1 MSAGAPSPKRGRPGD
16 RRASGRTRTGSSGG
30 GAQGGPSGSPTRAG
44 SAAGG
49 APGPGLR
56 PTSAD
61 ADVVYGRNPVR
72 EVIVAGR
79 RQIKRVWLLQG
90 EAGREFERELSR
102 LVIRTGVI
110 LPPPTFLALQDL
122 VARAGSPDHQGVVVE
137 TDPYPYTPSAS
148 ALAESDLLIAL
159 DRIQDPHNLG
169 SIIRTAEE
177 VGAGVVIPRHRTA
190 TVTAAVVK
198 AAAGATEHATVV
210 QVRNLTDFI
219 GEAKR
224 AGFWVYGAEAGGSVV
239 YDTADYSS
247 RTLFVMGSE
256 GEGLSERVAA
266 ACDVAIAVPLS
277 GQVGSLNVGV
287 AAAVLLFEAA
297 RQRRAR

>member
-1 MSAGAPSPKRGRPGD
+1 MGAGTPSPKRGRRGG
-16 RRASGRTRTGSSGG
+16 RRASGGGSAPAGDTRSAPRGSRSH
-30 GAQGGPSGSPTRAG
+30 GGPARP
-44 SAAGG
+44 SAARPGG
-49 APGPGLR
+49 PPPVDG
-56 PTSAD
+56 

-79 RQIKRVWLLQG
+79 RKVRHVWLLQG
-90 EAGREFERELSR
+90 EAGRDLEHELSR
-102 LVIRTGVI
+102 LVARTGVA
-110 LPPPTFLALQDL
+110 LPPPSFVPPQDL

-137 TDPYPYTPSAS
+137 TDPYPYTPSTS
-148 ALAESDLLIAL
+148 ALAQRDLLIAL

-190 TVTAAVVK
+190 TVTPAVVK

-219 GEAKR
+219 GEAKQ
-224 AGFWVYGAEAGGSVV
+224 AGFWVYGAVATGSVV
-239 YDTADYSS
+239 YDSADFTS

-266 ACDVAIAVPLS
+266 ACDVAIAVPLA
-277 GQVGSLNVGV
+277 GRVGSLNVGV